1 MQYLKETNK
10 ISVNFTCIFKY
21 IFDKQ
26 KDFLCSLLTIRGI
39 NVKALCGLL
48 LSSYKIR

>member
-10 ISVNFTCIFKY
+10 IYVNRICIFRY

-26 KDFLCSLLTIRGI
+26 KASRCSLLTICGI
-39 NVKALCGLL
+39 NVKALGGLL